1 MIRYLL
7 VVVKTNEMREG
18 GGGEESRILLG
29 MGHQI
34 GGKYAIFKQQG
45 HLVTL

>member
-1 MIRYLL
+1 M
-7 VVVKTNEMREG
+7 KWG
-18 GGGEESRILLG
+18 GGGGGDEYRILLG

>member
-7 VVVKTNEMREG
+7 VVVKTNEMG
-18 GGGEESRILLG
+18 GGGCDEYRILLG

>member
-7 VVVKTNEMREG
+7 VVVKTNEMRE